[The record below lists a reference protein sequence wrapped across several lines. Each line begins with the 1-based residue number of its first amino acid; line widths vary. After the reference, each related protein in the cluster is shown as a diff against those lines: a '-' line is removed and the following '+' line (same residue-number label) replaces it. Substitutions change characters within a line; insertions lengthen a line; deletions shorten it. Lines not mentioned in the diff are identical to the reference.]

1 MCVYSSVRV
10 CVHLHTPE
18 VPRPVL
24 GEGCLN
30 DVEKGRELRKNHHLF
45 PGKVRLD
52 MVELVKHR
60 LQLGAPSRPHWCLR
74 LCLCMHVCTYVC
86 VSVFMYVCVSLSLSL
101 THSLTLS
108 LSLSLSLCVCMCVCV
123 CVCVSVYVGIF
134 TYIRTHIHTHT
145 LGTYIHIHSAARTTM
160 DRSIDR

>member
-1 MCVYSSVRV
+1 MMHASFKALIGRMSYVCVFLCVCV

-24 GEGCLN
+24 GKGCLN

-123 CVCVSVYVGIF
+123 CVF
-134 TYIRTHIHTHT
+134 
-145 LGTYIHIHSAARTTM
+145 A
-160 DRSIDR
+160 

>member
-1 MCVYSSVRV
+1 MMHASFKALIGRMSYVCVFVCACV
-10 CVHLHTPE
+10 CVHLHTPQ

-60 LQLGAPSRPHWCLR
+60 LQLGAPSRACWCLR
-74 LCLCMHVCTYVC
+74 LCLCMHVCTYV
-86 VSVFMYVCVSLSLSL
+86 SVSLYS
-101 THSLTLS
+101 
-108 LSLSLSLCVCMCVCV
+108 CMYACVCV
-123 CVCVSVYVGIF
+123 CVFVCV
-134 TYIRTHIHTHT
+134 HTHS
-145 LGTYIHIHSAARTTM
+145 YICSLQARPPQPPLSPSPPVLSLSTAP
-160 DRSIDR
+160 RYALARQREQ